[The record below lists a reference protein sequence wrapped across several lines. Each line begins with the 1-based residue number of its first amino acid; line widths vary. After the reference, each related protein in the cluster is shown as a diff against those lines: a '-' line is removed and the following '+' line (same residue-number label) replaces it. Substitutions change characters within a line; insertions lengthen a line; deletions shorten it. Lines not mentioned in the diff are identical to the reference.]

1 MKARA
6 PHNSKKIGHV
16 AKRVQCF
23 FPTCKEFGVLSVPDN
38 LGLGSGGVDHAAELD
53 LGVLL
58 DLHAGSGLET
68 GDLDFRGWHCEE
80 RCRNELV
87 AI

>member
-1 MKARA
+1 M
-6 PHNSKKIGHV
+6 
-16 AKRVQCF
+16 
-23 FPTCKEFGVLSVPDN
+23 SVPDN

-80 RCRNELV
+80 RDAEMNYRRFERIFGLESKNGN
-87 AI
+87 